1 MRPTLSEPMDN
12 SLHQAP
18 LSMGFSRQEYWS
30 GLPFPSLDQYLQ
42 GFVEN
47 LSTHFLS
54 LFLSVLYF
62 CDAKVIGLV
71 FSIQVSDSSLLI
83 YR

>member
-1 MRPTLSEPMDN
+1 
-12 SLHQAP
+12 
-18 LSMGFSRQEYWS
+18 MGFSRQEYWS
-30 GLPFPSLDQYLQ
+30 GLPFPSIDQYLK

-54 LFLSVLYF
+54 LFLNVLYF

-71 FSIQVSDSSLLI
+71 FCIQVSDSSLLI